1 MVKLD
6 VRQESSR
13 HADVLDTITNY
24 LGLGSYKCAP
34 PEACKHSYCFV
45 RPSVDDPD
53 RVLAL
58 CMNCFWSLDLV
69 HVQATVIYQTEDMC
83 NHVSVMGCSHK
94 RAGAAN

>member
-1 MVKLD
+1 M
-6 VRQESSR
+6 
-13 HADVLDTITNY
+13 
-24 LGLGSYKCAP
+24 
-34 PEACKHSYCFV
+34 
-45 RPSVDDPD
+45 DDPD

>member
-34 PEACKHSYCFV
+34 PEPCKHSYCFV